1 MDDGKLL
8 FTRHNERLLA
18 LLIKDERLLSVKVYE
33 EDRTS
38 LVGNI
43 YIGRVQNILTNV
55 DAAFVEIS
63 GNQVAFL
70 PLQDAKAPHIIRPI
84 ARENIKQGDEVL
96 VQVTRDAVKTKQPVL
111 TTKLSLAG
119 SYLAISDER
128 APLGIS
134 QKITGKT
141 RKRIETYLEEEGF
154 LSADKNHESF
164 HMVVRTNA
172 GMLSDLSPIRDEWE
186 RLSNELTRIL
196 KEAEHRTCFTCLYQ
210 NENPYLTDLKSYYTE
225 DFSEIVTDCRE
236 VYEAL
241 TAYYKRVSFGVPIPA
256 LRFYED
262 GYPLSKLYQIESRLQ
277 AALHRRVWLRSG
289 AYLVIE
295 PTEALT
301 VIDVNSGKNE
311 KGKSGEEAALAIN
324 REAAKEIALQLRLR
338 NLSGII
344 IVDFIS
350 MELHANNESILQ
362 EMRTLVKQDPVKTK
376 VVDMTPLGLLE
387 ITRKRVS
394 KPLHELLSSS

>member
-1 MDDGKLL
+1 MADGKLL
-8 FTRHNERLLA
+8 FTKHSGRLLA
-18 LLIKDERLLSVKVYE
+18 LLIKDERLHSVKVYE
-33 EDRTS
+33 DDSSS

-63 GNQVAFL
+63 DKQVAFL
-70 PLQDAKAPHIIRPI
+70 PLKDAKSPHIIRPI
-84 ARENIKQGDEVL
+84 GRDILKPGDEVL
-96 VQVTRDAVKTKQPVL
+96 VQVVRDAVKTKQPVL
-111 TTKLSLAG
+111 TTKISLAG
-119 SYLAISDER
+119 SYLAVSDER
-128 APLGIS
+128 APSGIS
-134 QKITGKT
+134 QKITGGM
-141 RKRIETYLEEEGF
+141 RKRIEAYLEKEGL
-154 LSADKNHESF
+154 LSPDKNCGTF

-172 GMLSDLSPIRDEWE
+172 GTLSDLSPIKDEWE
-186 RLSNELTRIL
+186 RLSHKLTCIL
-196 KEAEHRTCFTCLYQ
+196 REAEHRTCFTCLHQ
-210 NENPYLTDLKSYYTE
+210 NEIPYLTDLNSYYTE
-225 DFSEIVTDCRE
+225 DFSEIITDCRE

-241 TAYYKRVSFGVPIPA
+241 TSYYDGVSLGIPKPT

-262 GYPLSKLYQIESRLQ
+262 DYPLGKLYQIESRLQ
-277 AALHRRVWLRSG
+277 AALQRRVWLRSG

-311 KGKSGEEAALAIN
+311 KGKSGEEAAFAIN
-324 REAAKEIALQLRLR
+324 KEAAKEIARQLRLR

-350 MELHANNESILQ
+350 MGLQTNNESILR
-362 EMRTLVKQDPVKTK
+362 EMRILVKQDPVKTM

-394 KPLHELLSSS
+394 KPLHELLS